1 MVTLVIMLAIAAI
14 FAALG
19 FAAMRWGV
27 DTRDWSVD
35 GRVAT
40 TVGLH

>member
-1 MVTLVIMLAIAAI
+1 MIALIMILAISAL

-27 DTRDWSVD
+27 DSRSWTRD
-35 GRVAT
+35 GRAFT
-40 TVGLH
+40 ILGGE

>member
-1 MVTLVIMLAIAAI
+1 MIMLIMILVVSAM

-27 DTRDWSVD
+27 DSRAWTRD
-35 GRVAT
+35 GRAFT
-40 TVGLH
+40 ILGGE

>member
-1 MVTLVIMLAIAAI
+1 MTAVILMVAIGSI

-27 DTRDWSVD
+27 DTRDWSF
-35 GRVAT
+35 GSR
-40 TVGLH
+40 

>member
-1 MVTLVIMLAIAAI
+1 MAGLMLFALLGVI

-27 DTRDWSVD
+27 DTRDWS
-35 GRVAT
+35 
-40 TVGLH
+40 LSIH